1 MSPMRGMDRSGPTGV
16 LRSALKAGFHE
27 SYASALNQKF
37 SASAVQ
43 SPESRTKL
51 AVLTDTF
58 LRQGGQHIQ
67 YNLVD
72 TKELLDAKAHPEDH
86 QDLIVRVGG
95 FSAYF
100 VQLSPEIQDDVIN
113 RSEQGL

>member
-1 MSPMRGMDRSGPTGV
+1 MGAGDETPRPNSTDRT
-16 LRSALKAGFHE
+16 
-27 SYASALNQKF
+27 ASSLNQKF
-37 SASAVQ
+37 SDTVVR
-43 SPESRTKL
+43 SPGSRKKL
-51 AVLTDTF
+51 TTLTDTF

-72 TKELLDAKAHPEDH
+72 TKELLDAKAHPENH

-100 VQLSPEIQDDVIN
+100 VQLTPEIQDDVIN